1 MLWCGVVRCVVVC
14 CGAAWCVRCGV
25 LCCAVLCCY
34 LVSVCLG
41 LCLCVCPHVFVC
53 LRVCL
58 VCLCVSVC
66 CVSVCLNL
74 NGDVRTRTQGLHPHI
89 PGRNGN
95 SFAREAPKLKPDER
109 TLTQDLPPSSV
120 ATVDHWG
127 HLMCR
132 HSSRNLPNSHART
145 HDARTH
151 TYTHMHTCTH
161 AHLHTYSHTKTHIH
175 HPHIPRRNDNSFVGE
190 TPKPKQGWRT
200 RIKASTLIF
209 QEEMAIVSRGKRQNP
224 NQDVRTLT
232 QDFPP
237 QYSERNNHILS
248 KQT

>member
-1 MLWCGVVRCVVVC
+1 MWCVVVRRGVFVVVC
-14 CGAAWCVRCGV
+14 CVV

-151 TYTHMHTCTH
+151 THTHTCTH
-161 AHLHTYSHTKTHIH
+161 AHMHTYTHIH
-175 HPHIPRRNDNSFVGE
+175 TQKH
-190 TPKPKQGWRT
+190 TYT
-200 RIKASTLIF
+200 TLIF
-209 QEEMAIVSRGKRQNP
+209 QEETTIVSLGKPQNL
-224 NQDVRTLT
+224 NRDGGHASR
-232 QDFPP
+232 PP
-237 QYSERNNHILS
+237 PSDSRKKWQ
-248 KQT
+248 